1 MDIQALLPMVLRS
14 IEISGQVQ
22 PTVYARLMQEESIQA
37 FPFLRFVGDSR
48 TKAHL
53 LFVEG
58 RLAGQERMDRDL
70 IETTFVT
77 EVWMT
82 PESQRNPTP
91 GKRPPASI
99 PHMEA
104 VIFAEAANAAPFQ
117 VLVGTYRIKRK
128 QGKVSELALL
138 SENMDPQGL
147 MGLAFIAGWRSR
159 FMSDEQVRRLQPQ
172 GMRAF
177 LKEQAGP

>member
-1 MDIQALLPMVLRS
+1 MDVQVLLPIVLRS
-14 IEISGQVQ
+14 IENEGQVQ
-22 PTVYARLMQEESIQA
+22 PTVCARLTQESIQA
-37 FPFLRFVGDSR
+37 FPFLHFVGDGR

-70 IETTFVT
+70 IETMFVT

-82 PESQRNPTP
+82 PENQRNPTP

-104 VIFAEAANAAPFQ
+104 VLEASAQNAAPFQ
-117 VLVGTYRIKRK
+117 VLVQVYRIKRK
-128 QGKVSELALL
+128 KGKVSDLVYLT
-138 SENMDPQGL
+138 ENIDS
-147 MGLAFIAGWRSR
+147 ASA
-159 FMSDEQVRRLQPQ
+159 
-172 GMRAF
+172 
-177 LKEQAGP
+177 